1 VTISPIPHPPS
12 PIPHPPSPIPHPPS
26 PISQLQSPYCHFIP
40 HSSSFILILPLLLP
54 LVLPVHLVATP
65 LLPALDA
72 RLSLPPNNL
81 STYSFLLL
89 IILGFM
95 GRIRFRQPPE
105 ESHVQAGER

>member
-1 VTISPIPHPPS
+1 MDQLVEQLLEKALARDRLPPS
-12 PIPHPPSPIPHPPS
+12 F
-26 PISQLQSPYCHFIP
+26 HFSLSHI
-40 HSSSFILILPLLLP
+40 
-54 LVLPVHLVATP
+54 
-65 LLPALDA
+65 ALDA
-72 RLSLPPNNL
+72 RLSLTPNNL